1 MMSTLKIFIFCHLSS
16 CSALVLTPSPHPR
29 KKSGPIIYFRLM
41 IVHTIVWYEPILQIP
56 HTICTR
62 SVDTTTP
69 SSLFCCSILVCMD
82 DLLILHSFFLVFFF
96 LEISLMQPYGYR
108 CCIIIT
114 IIRRIWKFVTVNVTH
129 FQEIINNNKNIR
141 EGRGC
146 T

>member
-1 MMSTLKIFIFCHLSS
+1 MLPCINFCCKPIWWALKKFSFFVI
-16 CSALVLTPSPHPR
+16 LVLVLLLFWLPPLIPE

-96 LEISLMQPYGYR
+96 FLEISLMQPYGYR
-108 CCIIIT
+108 CCKIIT
-114 IIRRIWKFVTVNVTH
+114 IIRRI
-129 FQEIINNNKNIR
+129 
-141 EGRGC
+141 
-146 T
+146 